1 MRQHRLRLQ
10 EALHK
15 AFDRLNRA
23 AAERAHF
30 TDRRETKHAL
40 QVGDH
45 VYLCNRVLG
54 RNKIQDFWRPELHQ
68 VTSPFRPSTRVHDE
82 ACGRWSR
89 AHSPPLRPFAGDHS
103 SVVDSDH
110 QPERP
115 LSPSSDACDSESDS
129 DDELHFVSSHQ
140 NPVPAV
146 VRPPP
151 IRNVVPV
158 TPPVP
163 LPRRSWRFAEKNCR
177 QCTS

>member
-68 VTSPFRPSTRVHDE
+68 VTSRSFDDRHVYMTKPV
-82 ACGRWSR
+82 
-89 AHSPPLRPFAGDHS
+89 AGG
-103 SVVDSDH
+103 
-110 QPERP
+110 PERTV
-115 LSPSSDACDSESDS
+115 
-129 DDELHFVSSHQ
+129 H
-140 NPVPAV
+140 
-146 VRPPP
+146 R
-151 IRNVVPV
+151 
-158 TPPVP
+158 
-163 LPRRSWRFAEKNCR
+163 
-177 QCTS
+177 